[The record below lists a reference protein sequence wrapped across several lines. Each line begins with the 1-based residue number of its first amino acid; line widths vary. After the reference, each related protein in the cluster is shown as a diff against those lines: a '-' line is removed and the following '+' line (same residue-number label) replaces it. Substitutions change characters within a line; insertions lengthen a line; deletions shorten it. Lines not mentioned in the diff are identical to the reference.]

1 MTTSIQTCGSRDG
14 LTDEFTLS
22 MCFGESPALSFEG
35 LTREQVINLRDC
47 LDCMLWDE
55 VDNDYGSTL
64 GHVRDTIGPYV
75 SVQDE
80 KVASVEVLQTIR
92 ELLLRKVEFGDD
104 NLDGT
109 LHWPDVEAML
119 TRPLDFEP

>member
-1 MTTSIQTCGSRDG
+1 MTTPIQTCGSHDG
-14 LTDEFTLS
+14 ITDEFTLS
-22 MCFGESPALSFEG
+22 MCFGESPALSFDG

-75 SVQDE
+75 SVQDGE
-80 KVASVEVLQTIR
+80 VASVEVLQTIR

-104 NLDGT
+104 NLAGT

-119 TRPLDFEP
+119 TRPLDF

>member
-1 MTTSIQTCGSRDG
+1 MTTPIQTCGSRDS
-14 LTDEFTLS
+14 LTYEFTLS
-22 MCFGESPALSFEG
+22 MCFGESPTLTFEG

-55 VDNDYGSTL
+55 VDNDYLTTL
-64 GHVRDTIGPYV
+64 DHVRDTIGPYV
-75 SVQDE
+75 SVMDE

-109 LHWPDVEAML
+109 LHWPDVEAMF
-119 TRPLDFEP
+119 TRPLNYEP

>member
-1 MTTSIQTCGSRDG
+1 MTTPIQTCGSCDP

-22 MCFGESPALSFEG
+22 MCFGESPALTFEG

-47 LDCMLWDE
+47 LDCMLWEESESDYPE
-55 VDNDYGSTL
+55 VL
-64 GHVRDTIGPYV
+64 GYIRDTIGPYV

-80 KVASVEVLQTIR
+80 KEASVEVLQTIR
-92 ELLLRKVEFGDD
+92 ELLLRKVKFGDD

-109 LHWPDVEAML
+109 LHWPEVEAMI
-119 TRPLDFEP
+119 TKPLDYQP